1 MNIMK
6 DIIVRD
12 KSFEFAVRVINLDIY
27 LRKVKKEYVLS
38 KQIVRSGT
46 SVGANIEEASGAVS
60 HADFKNK
67 LCIAYKEARETH
79 YWLKLLHRTKLID
92 DKMFTSLEFD
102 CEELKKILYTIIKGL
117 K

>member
-1 MNIMK
+1 MK
-6 DIIVRD
+6 EIIVRD

-38 KQIVRSGT
+38 KQVVRSGT
-46 SVGANIEEASGAVS
+46 SIGANIEEASGAVS

-79 YWLKLLHRTKLID
+79 YWLKFLQRTKLID
-92 DKMFTSLEFD
+92 YKMFISLEFD
-102 CEELKKILYTIIKGL
+102 CEELKNIVHNH
-117 K
+117 